1 MLISVNF
8 EQLKD
13 VQEHLNRELD
23 VLERL
28 RNAVQLQFELSQVS
42 LNENIEL
49 LQRQL
54 EFFKKEKE
62 IILKRKKLLQ
72 ETLETF
78 VEANYKLREM
88 IDSAKYSL
96 DK

>member
-13 VQEHLNRELD
+13 VQEHLTKELD

-28 RNAVQLQFELSQVS
+28 RNAVEFQYELSQVS
-42 LNENIEL
+42 LDENAEL
-49 LQRQL
+49 FRRQL
-54 EFFKKEKE
+54 DFINKEKE
-62 IILKRKKLLQ
+62 RVSERKKLLQ
-72 ETLETF
+72 NTLETF
-78 VEANYKLREM
+78 VEASYTFREK
-88 IDSAKYSL
+88 IDSAKYSI

>member
-13 VQEHLNRELD
+13 VQEHLTKELD
-23 VLERL
+23 VLETL
-28 RNAVQLQFELSQVS
+28 KNAVEFQFELSQVS
-42 LNENIEL
+42 LDENAEL
-49 LQRQL
+49 FQRQL

-62 IILKRKKLLQ
+62 IISKRKKLLQ
-72 ETLETF
+72 ETIETF
-78 VEANYKLREM
+78 VEASYTFREK